1 MKKRI
6 NRYGK
11 GVMLTLLVS
20 VGTMFVGCSDE
31 LFDESEGKQSFI
43 RFNVSTTQM
52 EESRGCSRSVASG
65 ARGNAVLAAEGKL
78 EEKPLY
84 VHEEKMG
91 CISAHNN
98 IKKAKSRGSFVT
110 DDNFFSK
117 FRVMGKDNNENDL
130 LGGWQTISEISNWQS
145 ISGWPKDA
153 DNMRFWAYAAPDE
166 AIANNVVSA
175 DTESSYYWQPSINYI
190 PPLDVDQQVD
200 LLYAQSHLYRGNS
213 YETVDLQFEHITS
226 AIRFAVDQLP
236 AGTVIEEI
244 KLSNIKSG
252 AWYNKG
258 YESNE
263 DAFQGWTIYGLVN
276 GQGVYQQY
284 LRDYAIT
291 PNYTVQENEANNFVD
306 GGKIMFMI
314 PQQLRDDAKITVKMR
329 TAGGVEKV
337 LTTSLRGKAW
347 LKGYTMTYKLSASAI
362 TTTYT
367 LTVDPSIAYIG
378 IHGDDFYFKV
388 YSYSA
393 SYENAERVA
402 QPYTIDY
409 SLDNGQSWLNITNYV
424 GSDYGSPTT
433 GETRGVYIS
442 PQERVIGGS
451 HAALMRSREYLTRYG
466 GAWDLSSEDYYAPG
480 KWTEGQSHT
489 WSTANCYVIYN
500 PGHYCFP
507 MVYGNS
513 LLRGNVNQVAYSP
526 NTTGSGVLK
535 NFQNYRGN
543 SIADLSIK
551 TDIESAHNY
560 GVKIKEAKL
569 IWEDH
574 PGLVTDVGISP
585 DSLYIEFKSPQATI
599 QPGNA
604 VIGLFDTNNKCVWSW
619 HMWFTDEDI
628 YTTTRVENQYGSQD
642 FMNFN
647 LGWFAV
653 DDTFDYWKERDIIF
667 RITQTASH
675 KEARVVVHQL
685 RSVLGQAG
693 YNTYYQWGRKDPM
706 PSAYGVIPAPGYGFE
721 EHENASQN
729 LRNQGIRRGII
740 YPNFIFKG
748 HGRDWVSETEHY
760 NNLWNGAATGNES
773 SVSNSKVQ
781 KTIYDPCPRGFVMPP
796 SAAFTGMTLDGSQSS
811 DKTRWNVVFNIV
823 TENTY
828 GFMHGWYMYTR
839 KMPSAGDTDLLQA
852 GQPYIYLPATG
863 FRSPYNSDGG
873 DSYDVSVRNNDT
885 EGSYWTASPYIYN
898 SSLYR
903 GYGLW
908 FKYAGEQDKNIWP
921 AANDYHSERAVARS
935 VRPVKE

>member
-52 EESRGCSRSVASG
+52 EESRGCSRSIASG
-65 ARGNAVLAAEGKL
+65 AGDNAVLAAEGKL

-117 FRVMGKDNNENDL
+117 FRVMGKDNNDNDL

-213 YETVDLQFEHITS
+213 YETVDLQFEHITT

-263 DAFQGWTIYGLVN
+263 DAFQGWTIYGWVN

-291 PNYTVQENEANNFVD
+291 PNYTVQENEANNFID

-409 SLDNGQSWLNITNYV
+409 SIDDGNTWTSVTNIV
-424 GSDYGSPTT
+424 GSDYGSPAT
-433 GETRGVYIS
+433 GETRGVRIAA
-442 PQERVIGGS
+442 QERVIGGS
-451 HAALMRSREYLTRYG
+451 HAAVMRSKNYLTRYG
-466 GAWDLSSEDYYAPG
+466 GAWDLSSEDYDAPG
-480 KWTEGQSHT
+480 KWSEDQTHT
-489 WSTANCYVIYN
+489 WTTANCYVINN
-500 PGHYCFP
+500 PGHFCFP
-507 MVYGNS
+507 MVYGNA
-513 LLRGNVNQVAYSP
+513 LLRGNVNQSAFVP
-526 NTTGSGVLK
+526 KTTGTGLMSR
-535 NFQNYRGN
+535 FYNYRGN
-543 SIADLSIK
+543 SISSPGIK
-551 TDIESAHNY
+551 DDIEKDHNY

-574 PGLVTDVGISP
+574 LGLVTDVKISS

-604 VIGLFDTNNKCVWSW
+604 VIGLFDSNDKCVWSW
-619 HMWFTDEDI
+619 HLWFTDENV
-628 YTTTRVENQYGSQD
+628 YQTTRVENQYGSQE

-647 LGWFAV
+647 LGWFTIN
-653 DDTFDYWKERDIIF
+653 DTFDYWKERDIIF
-667 RITQTASH
+667 RITQTASN
-675 KEARVVVHQL
+675 KQARTVVHQT
-685 RSVLGQAG
+685 RSETGQAG

-706 PSAYGVIPAPGYGFE
+706 PSAYGMISAQGYGFE

-729 LRNQGIRRGII
+729 TRNQGLRRGII
-740 YPNFIFKG
+740 YPNFMFKG

-760 NNLWNGAATGNES
+760 NNLWNGAAAVDETGVN
-773 SVSNSKVQ
+773 NSKVQ

-796 SAAFTGMTLDGSQSS
+796 SAAFTGMTLGGIQTS
-811 DKTRWNVVFNIV
+811 DKTKWNVVFNIA
-823 TENTY
+823 TENDY
-828 GFMHGWYMYTR
+828 GFVHGWYMYVR
-839 KMPSAGDTDLLQA
+839 NMPYAGDTDVLQA
-852 GQPYIYLPATG
+852 GQTYIYLPATG
-863 FRSPYNSDGG
+863 YRSPYNSDGT
-873 DSYDVSVRNNDT
+873 DSHDISVKNNDT
-885 EGSYWTASPYIYN
+885 EGSYWTAGPYIYN
-898 SSLYR
+898 NSLYR

-908 FKYAGEQDKNIWP
+908 FKYAGDQDKNIWP
-921 AANDYHSERAVARS
+921 TANDYHSERAVARS